1 MSPVAQAGL
10 VLFLGIVLVYAAL
23 VLRLLFMDTSPV
35 DAVRWSFQNR
45 KAKRARRKAAK
56 VQQPEPQAAPE
67 PVGEE
72 REVPLPVDPQNM
84 PSWKVYAPR
93 SGASSRSCTCHPHR
107 LLEPG
112 QRVLWWPVPK
122 SGGAVQ
128 VFCEEG
134 VKLPE
139 EERQK

>member
-1 MSPVAQAGL
+1 MRGD
-10 VLFLGIVLVYAAL
+10 VLVTVAVLVAFAL
-23 VLRLLFMDTSPV
+23 VLALFWYLRPR
-35 DAVRWSFQNR
+35 AVE
-45 KAKRARRKAAK
+45 
-56 VQQPEPQAAPE
+56 PEPQAAPE